1 MTDPCRV
8 TVLASGGGTNLQAL
22 LDRQYQGR
30 LGARVT
36 TVLSDQ
42 PGAGALDRARRA
54 GVSARSL
61 EPADYPDREA
71 YDRALSEAV
80 TDSEPHLV
88 VLAGFMRILGPP
100 FVERFAGRTL
110 NIHPSLLP
118 AFRGLHTHRKAL
130 EAGCRL
136 HGTTVHFVTADL
148 DAGPIVA
155 QAAVRVHDD
164 DTPESLRDRVQ
175 AREHRLLP
183 RAVRWFAEGRLVV
196 TGNRV
201 TLVRQGEPA
210 TSPAASYLEDPP
222 AEAGSEAGDPDL

>member
-1 MTDPCRV
+1 MTEGCRC

-22 LDRQYQGR
+22 LDQQAAGA
-30 LGARVT
+30 LGAEIT
-36 TVLSDQ
+36 AVLSDQ
-42 PGAGALDRARRA
+42 PGAGALERARAA
-54 GVSARSL
+54 GV
-61 EPADYPDREA
+61 PAQAVAPGDHANRDA
-71 YDRALSEAV
+71 FDRALADAV
-80 TDSEPHLV
+80 AAHEPDLV
-88 VLAGFMRILGPP
+88 VLAGFMRILGAP

-155 QAAVRVHDD
+155 QAAVRVHPD
-164 DTPESLRDRVQ
+164 DTPDSLRARVQ

-183 RAVRWFAEGRLVV
+183 QAVRWFAEGRLEVE
-196 TGNRV
+196 GNRV
-201 TLVRQGEPA
+201 RVRDHGEPEGHLDG
-210 TSPAASYLEDPP
+210 PALEMD
-222 AEAGSEAGDPDL
+222 SEAAATAR